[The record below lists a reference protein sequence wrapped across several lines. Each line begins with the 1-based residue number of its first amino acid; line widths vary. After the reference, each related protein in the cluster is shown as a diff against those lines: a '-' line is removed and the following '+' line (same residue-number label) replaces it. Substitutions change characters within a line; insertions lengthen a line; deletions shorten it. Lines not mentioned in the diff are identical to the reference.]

1 MTEVDSSVS
10 GYGASSDRVS
20 ESLGSGTAP
29 SLSQTVKKEELDFSK
44 IEKRIL
50 SLIPEDTAKKYK
62 MAPVS
67 QDNRVVQVIMTD
79 ARNIEALNVL
89 RFLAKQKGLQFSVSV
104 VSPAQLNAVLA
115 QYETTEKV
123 LKSAIE
129 TLQEDETYE
138 EKDENLESVSSYQ
151 DAPVAKLVETIIQ
164 HAIEGKASDI
174 HIEPI
179 ENEFRV
185 RYRID
190 GVLHSSIT
198 LPVQVGKAIV
208 ARIKILAN
216 LKIDEKRKPQD
227 GRFRIKH
234 AGSDIDFRVSSLPVI
249 EGEKVVMRVLD
260 KDAGLVDLSELGL
273 MGRNFEIFEQR
284 IHDPFG
290 IILLTGPTG
299 SGKSTTLYGFL
310 KILNKE
316 ETNIITLEDP
326 VEYFIEGL
334 NQSQIKP
341 EIGYTFASG
350 LRSVLRQDPNIIMVG
365 EIRDAETAE
374 LAIHAALTGHLVL
387 STLHSNDAIGSIPRL
402 IDMGIESFL
411 LSASLRAV
419 GAQRLVRRICE
430 KCKEE
435 VVLSQPVMNRIWE
448 ALKNISREE
457 IRKYAIPNFDQ
468 PIFYKG
474 KGCNACG
481 NTGYKGRVAIYEI
494 VNISPA
500 LQSIIVEN
508 TDIERRFHE
517 QAIRE
522 GMMTMKQ
529 DGILKAMLGFTTFD
543 EVERIT
549 EGGIVSIEASS
560 EAGADLDEGE

>member
-1 MTEVDSSVS
+1 MPEIDASSSDVDNESGGKMEETPVANNASSVS
-10 GYGASSDRVS
+10 QSM
-20 ESLGSGTAP
+20 
-29 SLSQTVKKEELDFSK
+29 QKEILDFSK

-50 SLIPEDTAKKYK
+50 GLIPEDTAKKYK

-67 QDNRVVQVIMTD
+67 RNGQTVQVIMTD

-104 VSPAQLNAVLA
+104 VPLAQLNAVLT

-129 TLQEDETYE
+129 TLQEENTNE
-138 EKDENLESVSSYQ
+138 EENSENIEGINSYQ

-174 HIEPI
+174 HIEPV

-185 RYRID
+185 RYRVD
-190 GVLHSSIT
+190 GVLHASLT
-198 LPVQVGKAIV
+198 LPVQVGKAVV

-260 KDAGLVDLSELGL
+260 KDSGLVNLSELGL
-273 MGRNFEIFEQR
+273 MGRSFEIFEQR
-284 IHDPFG
+284 IRDPFG

-310 KILNKE
+310 KILNNE

-387 STLHSNDAIGSIPRL
+387 STLHTNDAIGSIPRL

-430 KCKEE
+430 KCKEKIQF
-435 VVLSQPVMNRIWE
+435 SQPVMDRMRN
-448 ALKNISREE
+448 ALKSVSPEE
-457 IRKYAIPNFDQ
+457 MKKYNVHNLDQ
-468 PIFYKG
+468 PIFYRG

-481 NTGYKGRVAIYEI
+481 NTGYKGRIAIYEI
-494 VNISPA
+494 VNISPS

-508 TDIERRFHE
+508 VDIERRFRE
-517 QAIRE
+517 QAERE
-522 GMMTMKQ
+522 GMITMKQ
-529 DGILKAMLGFTTFD
+529 DGILKALLGFTTLD

-549 EGGIVSIEASS
+549 EGGVAVGS
-560 EAGADLDEGE
+560 DFRDDEDK